1 MASDQRER
9 SDGGINLTGGRKL
22 ENSVDATAS
31 ADGTGQIHPIRE
43 PRTHR
48 LSAGQRR
55 RNLILDIT
63 VFFILMSEGPVC
75 HYMVHNIY
83 GVLFF

>member
-63 VFFILMSEGPVC
+63 VFFYFDVRRSCLPLHGT
-75 HYMVHNIY
+75 
-83 GVLFF
+83 